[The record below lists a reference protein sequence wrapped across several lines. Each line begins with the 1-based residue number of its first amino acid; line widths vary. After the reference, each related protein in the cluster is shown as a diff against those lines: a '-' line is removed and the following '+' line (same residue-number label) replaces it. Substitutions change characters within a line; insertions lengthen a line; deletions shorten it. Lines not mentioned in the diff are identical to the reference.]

1 MYIGKLAKLSGATPR
16 AIRLYE
22 LKGLIPAPKRKG
34 KYRVYSDKDLVLVHM
49 IRRGQAVGFGLE
61 EMKRL
66 IQRKA
71 QTERFPLDLAN
82 DLIRIKREK
91 LRDDM
96 ARLTVLDRQLV
107 DLHEEINRTFG

>member
-1 MYIGKLAKLSGATPR
+1 MYIGRLAKLSGTTPR

-22 LKGLIPAPKRKG
+22 SKGLIPAPKRKG
-34 KYRVYSDKDLVLVHM
+34 TYRVYSDKDLVLVHM

-66 IQRKA
+66 IKHKA
-71 QTERFPLDLAN
+71 QTDQFPLDIAN

-91 LRDDM
+91 IHEDM
-96 ARLTVLDRQLV
+96 ERLMVLDQQLV

>member
-1 MYIGKLAKLSGATPR
+1 MYIGKLAKLGGATPR

-22 LKGLIPAPKRKG
+22 SKGLIPVPKRKG

-61 EMKRL
+61 EMKQL
-66 IQRKA
+66 IKRKV
-71 QTERFPLDLAN
+71 QTDQFPLDIAN

-91 LRDDM
+91 IREDM
-96 ARLTVLDRQLV
+96 ERLTVLDQQLV
-107 DLHEEINRTFG
+107 DLHEEVNRTFG